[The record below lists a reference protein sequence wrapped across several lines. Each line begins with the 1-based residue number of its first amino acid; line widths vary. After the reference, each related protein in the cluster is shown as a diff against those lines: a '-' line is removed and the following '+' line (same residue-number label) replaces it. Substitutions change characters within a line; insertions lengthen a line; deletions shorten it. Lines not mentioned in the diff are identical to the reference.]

1 MRSRGKRQGKNAAAT
16 FLRLTSKSI
25 YVEGIEYVLHR
36 KRGTREYPINTDAPK
51 GEIFKTRMHVSR
63 RVGLKTPAR
72 RRNATVKVIGRPKI
86 SETKRNRVGAQLATD

>member
-1 MRSRGKRQGKNAAAT
+1 MRELIN
-16 FLRLTSKSI
+16 
-25 YVEGIEYVLHR
+25 VLHR